1 MIRKLFFVVVILA
14 LIFSAISCGSDAKEE
29 ALAPSAAGSMT
40 DEETPTEPGD
50 EDMEVDTVQ
59 EEGATAAETP
69 TEPGDEDMEVDTA
82 QEESATVAESEF
94 DDILTPNYYQSRDD
108 EFRDEIDNFIF
119 YARKER
125 FLHPLADIKDEI
137 EIPVSG
143 RFGAGKGPGG
153 NQEHHPAVDLFPVN
167 AASEIKIYA
176 SHDGYLTTH
185 TDLRKYR
192 NHISIVKDIFDNDEN
207 FIGKLVTI
215 YAHVDLDKDLNDLI
229 DLNNQYVNKGDLIS
243 QNLYSETVGRP
254 HLHFEIR
261 YYRSSDSGLE
271 EFYGAKLASNEFNL
285 TLPSAGKWT
294 YGYWNENIGYGYADP
309 NNHGLNFKSILREG
323 KRE

>member
-1 MIRKLFFVVVILA
+1 MIRKLFLVVVILA
-14 LIFSAISCGSDAKEE
+14 LTFSSISCGSDAKEE
-29 ALAPSAAGSMT
+29 ALAPSAPGTMT
-40 DEETPTEPGD
+40 RGVTPTEPSN
-50 EDMEVDTVQ
+50 EDVEADTVQEENATAAENEDVEVDTVQ
-59 EEGATAAETP
+59 EESATAAE
-69 TEPGDEDMEVDTA
+69 G
-82 QEESATVAESEF
+82 EF
-94 DDILTPNYYQSRDD
+94 DDILTPNYYQSWND

-125 FLHPLADIKDEI
+125 LLHPLNDIKDEI

-153 NQEHHPAVDLFPVN
+153 NQEHHPAVDLHPVN
-167 AASEIKIYA
+167 TTSEIKIYA
-176 SHDGYLTTH
+176 SHDGYLTAH
-185 TDLRKYR
+185 TDLQKYR
-192 NHISIVKDIFDNDEN
+192 NHIAIVKDIFDNDRN

-215 YAHVDLDKDLNDLI
+215 YAHLDLDKDLDDLI

-243 QNLYSETVGRP
+243 QNLYSETVGGP

-271 EFYGAKLASNEFNL
+271 EFYGVKLPSNKFNL

-294 YGYWNENIGYGYADP
+294 YGYWNEDIGYGYADP
-309 NNHGLNFKSILREG
+309 GNHGLNFKSSKAYTAPFKTR
-323 KRE
+323 